1 MVQAF
6 EKAPQIASTHHP
18 MTSADHSS
26 GQEDLPLPQMGT
38 RQLVP
43 PSPGDRSV
51 SRVQLPR
58 PYGATK
64 KKRLNPTAFNTNAAT
79 NMHRHFTAIER
90 QYEDDLRTERQE
102 ADRLR
107 TEVECLRQALAN
119 ACADRGVTPPPA
131 TSQPPM
137 PTRMPSAL
145 SLEPDDDWLNAA
157 MEALTADLNA
167 APIDSV
173 WGGVAMVAESP
184 NSVLYDLF

>member
-1 MVQAF
+1 
-6 EKAPQIASTHHP
+6 
-18 MTSADHSS
+18 MTSADAHCWD
-26 GQEDLPLPQMGT
+26 QEDLPLPPQAHT
-38 RQLVP
+38 RQLITP
-43 PSPGDRSV
+43 APGDRSV

-58 PYGATK
+58 PYGAAR
-64 KKRLNPTAFNTNAAT
+64 KKRINPTVFNANAATT

-119 ACADRGVTPPPA
+119 ACADRGVTTPHPA
-131 TSQPPM
+131 TSHPPM
-137 PTRMPSAL
+137 PTRMPSPL
-145 SLEPDDDWLNAA
+145 SLEPDDDWLNSA

-173 WGGVAMVAESP
+173 WGGVAMAERSP
-184 NSVLYDLF
+184 DSVLFDLF

>member
-1 MVQAF
+1 
-6 EKAPQIASTHHP
+6 
-18 MTSADHSS
+18 
-26 GQEDLPLPQMGT
+26 
-38 RQLVP
+38 
-43 PSPGDRSV
+43 
-51 SRVQLPR
+51 LPR

-64 KKRLNPTAFNTNAAT
+64 KKRINPTVFNASATTT

-119 ACADRGVTPPPA
+119 ACADRGVINTPA
-131 TSQPPM
+131 TSHPPM
-137 PTRMPSAL
+137 PTRMPSVL
-145 SLEPDDDWLNAA
+145 ELEPDDDWLNSA
-157 MEALTADLNA
+157 MEALTADLDA

-184 NSVLYDLF
+184 HSVLYDLF

>member
-1 MVQAF
+1 M
-6 EKAPQIASTHHP
+6 
-18 MTSADHSS
+18 
-26 GQEDLPLPQMGT
+26 
-38 RQLVP
+38 
-43 PSPGDRSV
+43 

-58 PYGATK
+58 PYGAAR
-64 KKRLNPTAFNTNAAT
+64 KKRINPTLFNANAATT

-119 ACADRGVTPPPA
+119 ACVDRGVTPPPA

-145 SLEPDDDWLNAA
+145 SLEPDDDWLNSA

-173 WGGVAMVAESP
+173 WGGVAMVAEKSP
-184 NSVLYDLF
+184 DSVLYDFF

>member
-1 MVQAF
+1 M
-6 EKAPQIASTHHP
+6 
-18 MTSADHSS
+18 
-26 GQEDLPLPQMGT
+26 
-38 RQLVP
+38 
-43 PSPGDRSV
+43 

-64 KKRLNPTAFNTNAAT
+64 KKRITPTLFNANAATT

-90 QYEDDLRTERQE
+90 QYEDDLRPERQE

-107 TEVECLRQALAN
+107 TEVECLTQALAN
-119 ACADRGVTPPPA
+119 ACSDRGVTPPHPA
-131 TSQPPM
+131 TSHPPM

-145 SLEPDDDWLNAA
+145 ELDEDWLNSA

-184 NSVLYDLF
+184 DSVLFDLF

>member
-1 MVQAF
+1 M
-6 EKAPQIASTHHP
+6 
-18 MTSADHSS
+18 
-26 GQEDLPLPQMGT
+26 
-38 RQLVP
+38 
-43 PSPGDRSV
+43 

-64 KKRLNPTAFNTNAAT
+64 KKRITPTLFNANTATT

-119 ACADRGVTPPPA
+119 ACADRGVTHPPA

-145 SLEPDDDWLNAA
+145 SEPDDDWLNAA

-184 NSVLYDLF
+184 NSVLFDLF